1 MCFLPSIS
9 LLFLTFLFLLSTSR
23 SEAQNQ
29 NNNYGK
35 EFRFTFLE
43 NYGSLDKVSFV
54 VSLTKLPDTVRI
66 SVGNSTFEM
75 AVYKNYDTIF
85 NYTKF
90 SSPNA
95 FQFGPNKSIF
105 IRKSELI
112 AQFC

>member
-1 MCFLPSIS
+1 MRFLPSIS

-54 VSLTKLPDTVRI
+54 VSLTKLPDTFMWAILHLKPLFIKTMIPLLVTPSLVLRMLLFLDLI
-66 SVGNSTFEM
+66 
-75 AVYKNYDTIF
+75 K
-85 NYTKF
+85 
-90 SSPNA
+90 A
-95 FQFGPNKSIF
+95 F
-105 IRKSELI
+105 
-112 AQFC
+112 